1 MTVGDTVST
10 PAIQVVRVTKS
21 YGEGAQAV
29 TALEAIDLVIE
40 DVAEVF
46 GPGLS
51 VLHGVAS

>member
-10 PAIQVVRVTKS
+10 PATQVVRVTKS
-21 YGEGAQAV
+21 YGEGAPAV

>member
-1 MTVGDTVST
+1 MTVGDTVSI
-10 PAIQVVRVTKS
+10 PAIQVVRVTES
-21 YGEGAQAV
+21 CGEGAQAV
-29 TALEAIDLVIE
+29 TALEAIDLVIG

>member
-1 MTVGDTVST
+1 MG
-10 PAIQVVRVTKS
+10 

-29 TALEAIDLVIE
+29 TPLEAIDLVIE

-51 VLHGVAS
+51 VLDGVAS